1 MCTIRMGESD
11 ENNTMT
17 PAEGARKRRLEELT
31 ILFNLALGY
40 NTAPLDEEVAKRVL
54 AEMER
59 VVLDTPFSGGEA

>member
-17 PAEGARKRRLEELT
+17 PADGDRKRRLEELT

-40 NTAPLDEEVAKRVL
+40 NNAPLDEEVAKRVL